1 MFCSKCGKTLDPSWT
16 KCKYC
21 QTPVGENRFDGV
33 PYTSTQPSIAP
44 GAAAPYEG
52 RAYTRT
58 TYTGG
63 DYEEQYDGD
72 VDVATSYRP
81 VYDYHSVPDAQREE
95 MMQAIREPEEEAE
108 PEQAA
113 PAQEAPAPQQQEP
126 ALDISDI
133 EGFDISRIKARPI
146 VAQKPAGYS
155 SDVEEYVRRLE
166 QDDVERPARRGKHIS
181 PDDPYRDEPTSDG
194 PEMTAE
200 DVDDDEGY
208 DDRPSGPSRYVKI
221 AVALVVVAA
230 LFVVGVYVAPKLLG
244 KFQKEAAAPIEG
256 VTVDLYNQGVALLQ
270 NHVGQEYRDSVLA
283 TYQNGGFVALTTRLN
298 ADKAE
303 ISALLPAQP
312 NTNDQLFL
320 DAVGAIQE
328 DIGSA
333 LTLDAV
339 EISSEGAVTSQDS
352 AQRWTTINDLVNGF
366 GSVSSAQ
373 GLSAIVAGER
383 IVAELPTPTPEPA
396 VTQGILT
403 PEYATLSKGDKSED
417 VQKMQERLWELGFLD
432 DDRDGNFGSNTQTA
446 VKLFQQAAGLD
457 VTGVA
462 DNATLTLLYS
472 ADAPM
477 TENANITPAP
487 AETPAVQD
495 GAIDPVQQ
503 EPADTAAAGDAI

>member
-1 MFCSKCGKTLDPSWT
+1 M
-16 KCKYC
+16 
-21 QTPVGENRFDGV
+21 
-33 PYTSTQPSIAP
+33 
-44 GAAAPYEG
+44 
-52 RAYTRT
+52 
-58 TYTGG
+58 
-63 DYEEQYDGD
+63 
-72 VDVATSYRP
+72 
-81 VYDYHSVPDAQREE
+81 
-95 MMQAIREPEEEAE
+95 
-108 PEQAA
+108 
-113 PAQEAPAPQQQEP
+113 
-126 ALDISDI
+126 
-133 EGFDISRIKARPI
+133 
-146 VAQKPAGYS
+146 
-155 SDVEEYVRRLE
+155 
-166 QDDVERPARRGKHIS
+166 
-181 PDDPYRDEPTSDG
+181 
-194 PEMTAE
+194 
-200 DVDDDEGY
+200 
-208 DDRPSGPSRYVKI
+208 
-221 AVALVVVAA
+221 
-230 LFVVGVYVAPKLLG
+230 
-244 KFQKEAAAPIEG
+244 
-256 VTVDLYNQGVALLQ
+256 
-270 NHVGQEYRDSVLA
+270 
-283 TYQNGGFVALTTRLN
+283 
-298 ADKAE
+298 
-303 ISALLPAQP
+303 
-312 NTNDQLFL
+312 
-320 DAVGAIQE
+320 
-328 DIGSA
+328 
-333 LTLDAV
+333 
-339 EISSEGAVTSQDS
+339 TSQDS